1 MRIGVNPVTFEK
13 EISLTDDEAK
23 QMVEMVKGAS
33 LNHRR
38 TFHKLITELV

>member
-23 QMVEMVKGAS
+23 QMVEMVKGAN

-38 TFHKLITELV
+38 TFHKLIAGLL